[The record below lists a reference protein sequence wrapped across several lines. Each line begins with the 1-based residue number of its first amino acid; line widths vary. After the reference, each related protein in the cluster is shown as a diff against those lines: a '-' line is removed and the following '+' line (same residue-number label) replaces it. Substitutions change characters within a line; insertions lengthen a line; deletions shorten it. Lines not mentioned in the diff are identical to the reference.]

1 MKEKILLVLLILA
14 LCLSTCQTEYY
25 PAAGYS
31 SMYGGDVLYEWNV
44 DALSIYTFKGI
55 RQIGRAHV

>member
-14 LCLSTCQTEYY
+14 LCLSEYY

-31 SMYGGDVLYEWNV
+31 LMYGGDVLYEWNV

-55 RQIGRAHV
+55 RL

>member
-31 SMYGGDVLYEWNV
+31 LMYGGDVIYEWNV

-55 RQIGRAHV
+55 RL

>member
-31 SMYGGDVLYEWNV
+31 SMYGSDVLYEWNV
-44 DALSIYTFKGI
+44 DVLSIYTFKGI
-55 RQIGRAHV
+55 RL

>member
-31 SMYGGDVLYEWNV
+31 LMYGGDVLYEWNV
-44 DALSIYTFKGI
+44 DALSIYYTFKGI
-55 RQIGRAHV
+55 RL

>member
-25 PAAGYS
+25 PAASYS
-31 SMYGGDVLYEWNV
+31 SMYGGDVLYEIAFETVGNKKLMGSY
-44 DALSIYTFKGI
+44 ARLRRI
-55 RQIGRAHV
+55 

>member
-31 SMYGGDVLYEWNV
+31 SMMFFMSGMLMRYQYIHSRE
-44 DALSIYTFKGI
+44 
-55 RQIGRAHV
+55 

>member
-25 PAAGYS
+25 PAGYS
-31 SMYGGDVLYEWNV
+31 LMYGGDVLYEWNV

-55 RQIGRAHV
+55 RL

>member
-1 MKEKILLVLLILA
+1 MKEKILLVLLVLA
-14 LCLSTCQTEYY
+14 LCLSSHQTDYY

-44 DALSIYTFKGI
+44 DVLSIYTFKGI
-55 RQIGRAHV
+55 RL

>member
-31 SMYGGDVLYEWNV
+31 SMYAAMFFMSGMLMRYQYIHSRE
-44 DALSIYTFKGI
+44 
-55 RQIGRAHV
+55 

>member
-25 PAAGYS
+25 PAAGYN

-55 RQIGRAHV
+55 RL

>member
-31 SMYGGDVLYEWNV
+31 LMYGDVLYEWNV

-55 RQIGRAHV
+55 RL

>member
-1 MKEKILLVLLILA
+1 MKEKILLVLLVLV

-31 SMYGGDVLYEWNV
+31 SMYGGDALYGGCLFLCGDFAV
-44 DALSIYTFKGI
+44 VGGI
-55 RQIGRAHV
+55 

>member
-31 SMYGGDVLYEWNV
+31 SILYEWNV

-55 RQIGRAHV
+55 RL

>member
-25 PAAGYS
+25 PAAGYN
-31 SMYGGDVLYEWNV
+31 SMYGGAVLYEWNV
-44 DALSIYTFKGI
+44 DVISIYTFKGM
-55 RQIGRAHV
+55 RL